1 CLYVCRFRHR
11 LNPIFHWKVIGLVSR
26 LMRGMYTAPAAHAGR
41 RSPIR
46 ASATQKHNSAAAHN
60 DIIGDGP

>member
-1 CLYVCRFRHR
+1 
-11 LNPIFHWKVIGLVSR
+11 
-26 LMRGMYTAPAAHAGR
+26 MRGMYTAPAAHAGR